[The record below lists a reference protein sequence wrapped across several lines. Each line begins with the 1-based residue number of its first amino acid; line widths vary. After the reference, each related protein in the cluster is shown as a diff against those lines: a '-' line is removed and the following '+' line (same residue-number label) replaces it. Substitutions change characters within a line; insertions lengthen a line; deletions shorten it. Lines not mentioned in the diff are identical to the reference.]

1 MIQHELFLCIVQGA
15 IGTFKHWNFMI
26 DYMLVKVCV
35 EEGLKSKHSIAH
47 GTFIDHPERQT
58 EKYLGMGAVQ
68 MLLLGLHHAYN

>member
-1 MIQHELFLCIVQGA
+1 
-15 IGTFKHWNFMI
+15 MI

-35 EEGLKSKHSIAH
+35 EEGLKSKNSIAH

>member
-1 MIQHELFLCIVQGA
+1 
-15 IGTFKHWNFMI
+15 MI

-58 EKYLGMGAVQ
+58 EKYLGMGAIQ
-68 MLLLGLHHAYN
+68 MLLLGLHHAYNQCWCQSTTYSMKYST